1 MVDDDVKNKD
11 RDLIG
16 KIVMIPQMLLEPGAQ

>member
-16 KIVMIPQMLLEPGAQ
+16 KIVTIPQMLLEPGAQ